1 MQKAYNRINWE
12 NYPSEATALN
22 ETNLNRMDY
31 GLNEVDNRVIG
42 LDTTKLDVNSANGL
56 VQAVTINNETGT
68 ITVTKMDGTTVSLET
83 NLSKISTNWT
93 YNRETQQIVLT
104 QSDGSQVNIDLSY
117 LIQQNEFTDTTT
129 IAFSVVQG
137 VVSANI
143 KAHSITDEHLQ
154 TDYLADIRIAM
165 SNAQAAASS
174 ADANKTLSESWAIG
188 GTQTRTGEDTNNSK
202 YFAEQSQAY
211 RNACEDFRDQSQD
224 LLDTATARLTGLTM
238 QVNFTDGCLYYDVA
252 TGLILSIDDTTGNLM
267 WEITAQRGA

>member
-31 GLNEVDNRVIG
+31 GLNEVDNRVIS

-56 VQAVTINNETGT
+56 VQAVNINNQTGT
-68 ITVTKMDGTTVSLET
+68 ITVTKMDGSTVSLET
-83 NLSKISTNWT
+83 NLSKITTNWS

-104 QSDGSQVNIDLSY
+104 QSDGTPAYIDLSY

-129 IAFSVVQG
+129 IAFSVVSG

-165 SNAQAAASS
+165 SNAQAAASAAN
-174 ADANKTLSESWAIG
+174 ADATLSESFAKG
-188 GTQTRTGEDTNNSK
+188 GTQTRTGEDTDNSK
-202 YFAEQSQAY
+202 YYSEQSQAY
-211 RNACEDFRDQSQD
+211 RNACEDFRDQAQD
-224 LLDTATARLTGLTM
+224 LVDTATARLTGLTM

>member
-31 GLNEVDNRVIG
+31 GLNEVDNRVIA

-56 VQAVTINNETGT
+56 VQAINLNNQTGT
-68 ITVTKMDGTTVSLET
+68 ITITKMDGSTVSLET

-104 QSDGSQVNIDLSY
+104 QSDGSLAYIDLSY

-129 IAFSVVQG
+129 IAFSVVSG

-174 ADANKTLSESWAIG
+174 ADASKTQSESWAIG

-202 YFAEQSQAY
+202 YFSEQSQAY
-211 RNACEDFRDQSQD
+211 RNACEDFRDQAQD
-224 LLDTATARLTGLTM
+224 LVDTATARLTGLTM

-252 TGLILSIDDTTGNLM
+252 TGLILSIDDSTGNLM

>member
-31 GLNEVDNRVIG
+31 GLNEVDNRVIS

-83 NLSKISTNWT
+83 NLSKITTNWS

-104 QSDGSQVNIDLSY
+104 QSDGTPAYIDLSY

-129 IAFSVVQG
+129 IAFSVVSG

-165 SNAQAAASS
+165 SNAQSAASS

-188 GTQTRTGEDTNNSK
+188 GTMTRTGEDTNNSR
-202 YFAEQSQAY
+202 YFSEQSQAY
-211 RNACEDFRDQSQD
+211 RNACEDFRDQAQD
-224 LLDTATARLTGLTM
+224 LVDTATARLTGLTM

>member
-31 GLNEVDNRVIG
+31 GLNEVDNRVIS

-56 VQAVTINNETGT
+56 VQAVNINNQTGT
-68 ITVTKMDGTTVSLET
+68 ITVTKMDGSTASLET
-83 NLSKISTNWT
+83 NLSKITTNWS

-104 QSDGSQVNIDLSY
+104 QSDGTPAYIDLSY

-129 IAFSVVQG
+129 IAFSVVSG

>member
-31 GLNEVDNRVIG
+31 GLNEVDNRVIA
-42 LDTTKLDVNSANGL
+42 LDTTKLDVNTANGL
-56 VQAVTINNETGT
+56 VQAINLNNQTGT
-68 ITVTKMDGTTVSLET
+68 ITITKMDGSTVSLET

-104 QSDGSQVNIDLSY
+104 QSDGSLAYIDLSY

-129 IAFSVVQG
+129 IAFSVVSG

-188 GTQTRTGEDTNNSK
+188 GTQTRQNEDTNNSK
-202 YFAEQSQAY
+202 FFSEQSQAY
-211 RNACEDFRDQSQD
+211 RNACEDFRNQAQD
-224 LLDTATARLTGLTM
+224 LVDTATARLTGLTM

>member
-129 IAFSVVQG
+129 IAFSVVSG

-174 ADANKTLSESWAIG
+174 ADSNKTLSESWAIG

>member
-104 QSDGSQVNIDLSY
+104 QSDGSLAYIDLSY

-129 IAFSVVQG
+129 IAFSVVSG

-143 KAHSITDEHLQ
+143 KAHSITNEHLQ

-174 ADANKTLSESWAIG
+174 ADADATLSESFAKG
-188 GTQTRTGEDTNNSK
+188 GTQTRTGEDTDNSK
-202 YFAEQSQAY
+202 YYSEQSQTY
-211 RNACEDFRDQSQD
+211 RNACEDFRDQAQD
-224 LLDTATARLTGLTM
+224 LVDTATARLTGLTM

>member
-31 GLNEVDNRVIG
+31 GLNEVDNRVIS

-56 VQAVTINNETGT
+56 VQAVNINNQTGT
-68 ITVTKMDGTTVSLET
+68 ITVTKMDGSTVSLET
-83 NLSKISTNWT
+83 NLSKITTNWS
-93 YNRETQQIVLT
+93 YNQQTQQIVLI
-104 QSDGSQVNIDLSY
+104 QSDGTPAYIDLSS

-129 IAFSVVQG
+129 IAFSVVSG

-188 GTQTRTGEDTNNSK
+188 GTQTRTGEDTNNSR
-202 YFAEQSQAY
+202 YFSEQSQAY
-211 RNACEDFRDQSQD
+211 RNACEDFRDQAQD
-224 LLDTATARLTGLTM
+224 LVDTATARLTGLTM
-238 QVNFTDGCLYYDVA
+238 QVNFTDGCLYYDIA

>member
-31 GLNEVDNRVIG
+31 GLNEVDNRVIS

-56 VQAVTINNETGT
+56 VQAVNINNETGT
-68 ITVTKMDGTTVSLET
+68 ITITKMDGSTVSLET
-83 NLSKISTNWT
+83 NLSKITTNWS
-93 YNRETQQIVLT
+93 YNRETQQIVLM
-104 QSDGSQVNIDLSY
+104 QSDGTPAYIDLSY

-129 IAFSVVQG
+129 IAFSVVSG

-174 ADANKTLSESWAIG
+174 ADANATLSKSWAVG
-188 GTQTRTGEDTNNSK
+188 QTQTRTNEDTDNSK
-202 YFAEQSQAY
+202 YYSEQSQAY
-211 RNACEDFRDQSQD
+211 RNACEDFRDQAQD
-224 LLDTATARLTGLTM
+224 LVDTATARLTGLTM

-252 TGLILSIDDTTGNLM
+252 TGLILSIDDTTGDLM